1 MYSRVIEST
10 NKPSRVS
17 QMAKAMQMLNEQFDT
32 TPKGQ
37 FGHVVI
43 IQSGNVTINNS
54 DLDCEFSLNF
64 DDNTEADKAEITI
77 YNLTDRTINGFKTNA
92 KITITAGY
100 GTDTGVIFSGFLTYK
115 RTYRNGADKVT
126 ELQAV
131 DDLKR
136 VNREV
141 ESIAYAAGTKA
152 SYILK
157 DLCGRVGLPIAVFKL
172 AKDYTFTD
180 EVTVDGS
187 LSDAIKQYAAEC
199 GVSAYVC
206 KSKIYVRP
214 LTDGDNTYFRLSA
227 DTGLISVSEFE
238 EEQSTESETKTV
250 KGFEIECLLQHR
262 MQTASIIELDSR
274 DYKGVF
280 RVREGSHEY
289 DGTNFVTKAK
299 IIAWKSTQA
308 IATAEK
314 ATRKTVQPE
323 TTVTILKD
331 VDGYVVLD
339 SNGYMIAER

>member
-1 MYSRVIEST
+1 
-10 NKPSRVS
+10 
-17 QMAKAMQMLNEQFDT
+17 MAKAMQMLNEKFET

-37 FGHVVI
+37 FGHVVVI
-43 IQSGNVTINNS
+43 RSGNVTIKNS
-54 DLDCEFSLNF
+54 ELDCEFSMNF

-131 DDLKR
+131 DDLNR

-172 AKDYTFTD
+172 TKDYTFTD

-206 KSKIYVRP
+206 KSKINVRP
-214 LTDGDNTYFRLSA
+214 LTDGDNTYFKLSA

-238 EEQSTESETKTV
+238 EEQTTEAGKETV

-262 MQTASIIELDSR
+262 MQTASIIELNSR
-274 DYKGVF
+274 DYKGLF

-289 DGTNFVTKAK
+289 DGTNFLTKAK
-299 IIAWKSTQA
+299 IVAWKSAQ
-308 IATAEK
+308 ATAQVAEK
-314 ATRKTVQPE
+314 KTTASAAEPTKVI
-323 TTVTILKD
+323 TAVVD
-331 VDGYVVLD
+331 ADGYIVVD
-339 SNGYMIAER
+339 SNGYLITER